1 MAQHLTNTDI
11 DAIKILSKFPCD
23 NDCKNCDFAKDIG
36 NSVCIPNLAQ
46 RWISYQKVAGNL

>member
-1 MAQHLTNTDI
+1 MAQHLTNADI
-11 DAIKILSKFPCD
+11 KAIKTLSKFPCD

-46 RWISYQKVAGNL
+46 RWISYQKAAGNL